1 MPKAQ
6 KQGFAK
12 NDYESESSAPLG
24 ATPEQKEI
32 YFKLCKLKKD
42 GESVVNPVTSF
53 ADPEKMKT
61 LSHDEKQ
68 RYILSVCAD
77 YVSMKKYIDEKERKT
92 G

>member
-1 MPKAQ
+1 M
-6 KQGFAK
+6 
-12 NDYESESSAPLG
+12 
-24 ATPEQKEI
+24 
-32 YFKLCKLKKD
+32 
-42 GESVVNPVTSF
+42 NPVTSF